1 MESLEQSGGRRLMWS
16 RRELVTA
23 FLGAGVAAAG
33 CRRKER
39 RDSVPGALVDRAVE
53 TGHLLREATRPAPA
67 TEVRALD
74 VLIVGGGVAGLSAAW
89 RLRAAGL
96 EDLLLVE
103 LDESLGGTSRSG
115 RNAVSAFPWGAHY
128 LPAPL
133 ETGGP
138 VSRLL
143 RELGAIVGEDEA
155 GHPRFAEQML
165 IRQPDERL
173 YYKGLW
179 YEGLYL
185 RAGASQDDLAELA
198 RFEAQI
204 EQLSAARD
212 GKGRKAFAVPT
223 MLSSDDAEWMAL
235 DRISMADWLEQHG
248 YRSRRLRWVV
258 DYGCRDDFGAPAA
271 LVSAWAGLWYF
282 CARRDG
288 ARENAGYLSW
298 PEGNGRLV
306 SHLASSLEPAQ
317 RHTGVLVHTIEPG
330 EDGCLVHAIE
340 AGSRRPLAFQARQV
354 VFAGPR
360 FVAGQVVSPW
370 RRERPGFLAAFE
382 YGPWV
387 VANLSVSSPP
397 RSRGFPLS
405 WDNVLYESRSLGY
418 VVATHQRERA
428 DETGPTVLT
437 WYYPLDGADV
447 KAERQRLLDARYPEW
462 EALVMADLR
471 AAHPDIDPL
480 ATRLEVMRWGHAMVR
495 PRPGFYGSPERRQAQ
510 ESLGQHLHFAHS
522 DLGGL
527 AVFEEANAFGVIAA
541 EKVLAG
547 LGRRF
552 DSWL

>member
-1 MESLEQSGGRRLMWS
+1 M
-16 RRELVTA
+16 
-23 FLGAGVAAAG
+23 
-33 CRRKER
+33 
-39 RDSVPGALVDRAVE
+39 
-53 TGHLLREATRPAPA
+53 
-67 TEVRALD
+67 
-74 VLIVGGGVAGLSAAW
+74 SAAW
-89 RLRAAGL
+89 RLRAAGVD
-96 EDLLLVE
+96 DLLLVE
-103 LDESLGGTSRSG
+103 LDEDLGGTSRSG
-115 RNAVSAFPWGAHY
+115 RNPVSAYPWGAHY

-133 ETGGP
+133 ESHGP
-138 VSRLL
+138 VPRLL
-143 RELGAIVGEDEA
+143 RELGAIVGEDED

-173 YYKGLW
+173 FYKGLW

-185 RAGASQDDLAELA
+185 RAGASTGDLAELA

-204 EQLSAARD
+204 AQLSAARD
-212 GKGRKAFAVPT
+212 GRGRKAFAVPT
-223 MLSSDDAEWMAL
+223 ALSSDDAEWMAL
-235 DRISMADWLEQHG
+235 DRISMADWLAQNG
-248 YRSRRLRWVV
+248 YRSARLRWVV

-288 ARENAGYLSW
+288 DRENAGYLSW

-306 SHLASSLEPAQ
+306 QHLASTLKPAQ
-317 RHTGVLVHTIEPG
+317 RQLEVLVHTIEPG
-330 EDGCLVHAIE
+330 DEGCLVHAIE
-340 AGSRRPLAFQARQV
+340 ASTRRPLAFRARQV

-360 FVAGQVVSPW
+360 FVAGQVVAPW
-370 RRERPGFLAAFE
+370 RRQRPGFLGAFE

-387 VANLSVSSPP
+387 VANLTVTKPP
-397 RSRGFPLS
+397 RSRGYPLS

-428 DETGPTVLT
+428 DESGPTVLT

-471 AAHPDIDPL
+471 AAHPDIDRL
-480 ATRLEVMRWGHAMVR
+480 ATRLEVMRWGHAMIR
-495 PRPGFYGSPERRQAQ
+495 PRPGFQSSPARRQAQ
-510 ESLGQHLHFAHS
+510 ESLGRALHFAHS
-522 DLGGL
+522 DLGGM
-527 AVFEEANAFGVIAA
+527 ATFEEANAFGVVAA
-541 EKVLAG
+541 ERVLTG